1 MTQHSSPTRTR
12 VPLGLAVCLLAV
24 GAPAAYAALAEDAP
38 AGPVV
43 APARGT
49 PYIETRLFL
58 GPGRRGGGPAV
69 TAELFT
75 AFVDREVTPGFLDL

>member
-12 VPLGLAVCLLAV
+12 VPVGLAVCLLAV

-38 AGPVV
+38 VGPVL

-49 PYIETRLFL
+49 PYVETRLFF
-58 GPGRRGGGPAV
+58 GTERPGGGPAF
-69 TAELFT
+69 TAEPFL
-75 AFVDREVTPGFLDL
+75 AFVDPEVALGFLDL

>member
-1 MTQHSSPTRTR
+1 MTQHSSPTRPR
-12 VPLGLAVCLLAV
+12 VPLGLAACLLAV

-49 PYIETRLFL
+49 PYIQTRLFF
-58 GPGRRGGGPAV
+58 GTERPGGAPAV
-69 TAELFT
+69 TAEPFP
-75 AFVDREVTPGFLDL
+75 AFVDREGTPGFLDL

>member
-24 GAPAAYAALAEDAP
+24 GAPAAYAALAEDTP

-49 PYIETRLFL
+49 PYIQTRLFL
-58 GPGRRGGGPAV
+58 GTEGPGGGPAF
-69 TAELFT
+69 TAEPFL
-75 AFVDREVTPGFLDL
+75 AFVDPEVTSGSLDL

>member
-1 MTQHSSPTRTR
+1 MTQHSGPTRNR

-49 PYIETRLFL
+49 PYIETRLFS
-58 GPGRRGGGPAV
+58 GIERRGGGPAL
-69 TAELFT
+69 TAEPFP
-75 AFVDREVTPGFLDL
+75 AFVDPEAAPGFLDL

>member
-1 MTQHSSPTRTR
+1 MTQHSSPIRTR
-12 VPLGLAVCLLAV
+12 VPFGLAVCLLAV
-24 GAPAAYAALAEDAP
+24 GTPAACAALAEDTP

-49 PYIETRLFL
+49 PYIQTRLFR
-58 GPGRRGGGPAV
+58 GTERPGGGPAV
-69 TAELFT
+69 TAEPFP

>member
-12 VPLGLAVCLLAV
+12 FPLGLAVCLLAV
-24 GAPAAYAALAEDAP
+24 GAPAAYAALAEDTP

-49 PYIETRLFL
+49 PYIQTRLFL
-58 GPGRRGGGPAV
+58 GTEGPGGGPAF
-69 TAELFT
+69 TAEPFL
-75 AFVDREVTPGFLDL
+75 AFVDPEVTPGSLDL